1 MAASRTSVTR
11 VSYVGSVAAFALAG
25 FTGSAFDHYGVAIA
39 GLIPAFVLT
48 LPSSL
53 MVHPVVALA
62 MPETPVALQ
71 VLLWSTVAALVALL
85 QFELARLAVRALR
98 RLRIGWVG
106 AVILVAAVVALTA
119 GLWHVLI

>member
-1 MAASRTSVTR
+1 M
-11 VSYVGSVAAFALAG
+11 
-25 FTGSAFDHYGVAIA
+25 A

-53 MVHPVVALA
+53 VVHPVVALA

-71 VLLWSTVAALVALL
+71 VLLLSTVAALVALL
-85 QFELARLAVRALR
+85 QLELARFAVRAVR

-106 AVILVAAVVALTA
+106 PVLLVATVVALTA
-119 GLWHVLI
+119 RLWYVLI